1 MVQERYCLQ
10 DFGPAHW
17 HDWLESR
24 NEGDRVKSRRCTA
37 QLTRIHKEE
46 NEEKKKEREEK
57 EKAEQT

>member
-1 MVQERYCLQ
+1 LQ

-24 NEGDRVKSRRCTA
+24 NEEDRVKSRRCTA